1 MKRKH
6 RRIIKQV
13 LTEFDGI
20 EQLTLT
26 VVLIQRMIKSGSD
39 IDVIMSTLKQLATAN
54 GESEEE

>member
-1 MKRKH
+1 MNRKH

-54 GESEEE
+54 GEGEE

>member
-54 GESEEE
+54 GESEG

>member
-39 IDVIMSTLKQLATAN
+39 IDVIMSTLKQLATADR
-54 GESEEE
+54 ESEE